1 MRMRDHLGMGT
12 AATALLLL
20 VSGLVSVRPAVAQ
33 SGAIQGVVKDGSGS
47 VVAGAIVTLD
57 TAAGAG
63 QRTTVSDD
71 AGAFHFSAVEA
82 GNYKVTIT
90 AGGFAVWTAAYVA
103 AGSGESQPPVNAV
116 LQVAPESST
125 VDVTPP
131 TKEVAAEQL
140 KTEEKQRVLGVF
152 PHYLVTYDP
161 HPAPLDARQKFQLGW
176 KTIVDP
182 VTFVTTGIA
191 AGIQQGRNNYPDFGQ
206 GVEGYAK
213 RYGALYANHVSGAM
227 IHHVLLQAV
236 FHQDPR
242 YYFKGTGSFGSR
254 LLYAIGTAFVCK
266 GDNGLWQ
273 PDYSDVIGG
282 AAASQIS
289 RLYYPYTSRPYLR
302 AWHDVLLGFGGRA
315 EDHLMEQF
323 ILSHITT
330 HARRAA
336 AAPQPILREGTAVS
350 LILVED
356 LSAKKAGDAGPID
369 FVLAS
374 DLQVD
379 GVTVAKVGAEA
390 SGRVTYASG
399 TGGDGEAMRVGLDR
413 VRLKVGS
420 AEIPLRSAQVR
431 GGSGALQYHRLEGS
445 GRIAIEL
452 YVAQDFMPPAARR

>member
-1 MRMRDHLGMGT
+1 MRDHLGMGT

-227 IHHVLLQAV
+227 IHHV
-236 FHQDPR
+236 
-242 YYFKGTGSFGSR
+242 
-254 LLYAIGTAFVCK
+254 
-266 GDNGLWQ
+266 
-273 PDYSDVIGG
+273 
-282 AAASQIS
+282 
-289 RLYYPYTSRPYLR
+289 
-302 AWHDVLLGFGGRA
+302 VL
-315 EDHLMEQF
+315 
-323 ILSHITT
+323 
-330 HARRAA
+330 
-336 AAPQPILREGTAVS
+336 
-350 LILVED
+350 
-356 LSAKKAGDAGPID
+356 
-369 FVLAS
+369 
-374 DLQVD
+374 
-379 GVTVAKVGAEA
+379 
-390 SGRVTYASG
+390 
-399 TGGDGEAMRVGLDR
+399 
-413 VRLKVGS
+413 
-420 AEIPLRSAQVR
+420 
-431 GGSGALQYHRLEGS
+431 
-445 GRIAIEL
+445 
-452 YVAQDFMPPAARR
+452 